1 MFCPTATTFSVA
13 PRVFMREVGASV
25 TVQSLS
31 LPCTVMVACGFSNF
45 EVMIGPVTVSGLFAS

>member
-13 PRVFMREVGASV
+13 PRVLMRDVGASV

-31 LPCTVMVACGFSNF
+31 VPCTVIVACGFSNF
-45 EVMIGPVTVSGLFAS
+45 DVTIGPVTVSGLLAS